1 MVLCSGTVRTSSTVW
16 SAEQLSNSTAAAER
30 GGPGGWVKFAAA
42 AAAAAAVSSLC
53 AVRGALALL
62 C

>member
-42 AAAAAAVSSLC
+42 AAAAVSSLC